1 LDRGKLGLAFQSPK
15 GSRTDERLPFGFSRT
30 PVERIGKMKLELVE
44 WFFLMLGFGFIILVF
59 PWLVGLVSKYNQWV
73 LRKFK

>member
-1 LDRGKLGLAFQSPK
+1 
-15 GSRTDERLPFGFSRT
+15 
-30 PVERIGKMKLELVE
+30 MKLELVE